1 MARGAYCKVGSIVM
15 AEGSTGTPVKDGV
28 SKGWGKEGLEQTVAY
43 VVTTTSPDP
52 PGGSLLILAAVTSPN
67 PVCFVRQPHSDL
79 KC

>member
-1 MARGAYCKVGSIVM
+1 MYCKVGSIVM
-15 AEGSTGTPVKDGV
+15 ADGRTGTPVKDGV

-52 PGGSLLILAAVTSPN
+52 PGGSLLILAAVTSPT
-67 PVCFVRQPHSDL
+67 PVCFLRQPHSDL